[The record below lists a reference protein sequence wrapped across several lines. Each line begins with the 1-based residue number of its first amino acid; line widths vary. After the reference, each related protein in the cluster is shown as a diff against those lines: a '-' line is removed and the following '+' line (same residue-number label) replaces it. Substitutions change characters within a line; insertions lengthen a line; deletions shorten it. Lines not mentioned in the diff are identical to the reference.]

1 MKSIVAKDRR
11 QLRSHLSRDAAW
23 CVAAD
28 ALFPLTGFVVA
39 VYLTRTLG
47 PAQYGLYSV
56 LFTIV
61 LSFNFVISSVCR
73 QATIRRITLEEDW
86 SPAAAEALRVH
97 LVLGIIFS
105 AGLLLAAPLFAIML
119 RLPEATPLLRLYAAE
134 ILFFSLV
141 APHRLTLI
149 ARGFYNLR
157 ALLGCVYRIG
167 RMLFILVFVALGLSI
182 QGAILGNIMAVV
194 VELIAIRFL
203 APIPLR
209 LVHRINLAKL
219 FRFALP
225 LMVYD
230 FCFEMIF
237 RSDLFLFRLFGG
249 EKEAL
254 GYYAAAQMVASL
266 PLFLTITLSAIVLST
281 ATRLGRDNKHAVFH
295 ELAQQLI
302 KILFWLLPFCSII
315 AGSAASILAALFGD
329 PYSQA
334 ADILAVLCYLPVP
347 VLIAKCAASL
357 LVADNRAAV
366 PVRLLL
372 PVLPVMILLTVV
384 LVPRYGAVGVAWSI
398 VAAFCLAAILFLAM
412 LHKLFIVRFEL
423 AGLFRVIA
431 ISVAILLV
439 SASWQTDG
447 AWLIFECLSLAGL
460 VVLALYVAG
469 QIGNRELALI
479 RSIARGR
486 PL

>member
-1 MKSIVAKDRR
+1 MAKDDRQRR
-11 QLRSHLSRDAAW
+11 SYSSREAAW
-23 CVAAD
+23 CMAAD
-28 ALFPLTGFVVA
+28 ALLPITGFVVA

-61 LSFNFVISSVCR
+61 LSFNFVISSACR
-73 QATIRRITLEEDW
+73 QATIRRIALEEDW

-97 LVLGIIFS
+97 LILGIICS
-105 AGLLLAAPLFAIML
+105 AGLFLAAPLFAIML
-119 RLPEATPLLRLYAAE
+119 RLPEVTPLLRLYATE

-149 ARGFYNLR
+149 ARGLFNLR
-157 ALLGCVYRIG
+157 ALLGCVNRIG
-167 RMLFILVFVALGLSI
+167 RMLFILVFVASGLSVE
-182 QGAILGNIMAVV
+182 GAILGNIMAVV
-194 VELIAIRFL
+194 VELIATRVL
-203 APIPLR
+203 SPIPLG
-209 LVHRINLAKL
+209 LVYRINLAKL
-219 FRFALP
+219 LRFALP

-281 ATRLGRDNKHAVFH
+281 ATRLGRDNKHGAFQ
-295 ELAQQLI
+295 ELAQQLM
-302 KILFWLLPFCSII
+302 KILFWLLPSCSII
-315 AGSAASILAALFGD
+315 AGSAASILAALFGY

-347 VLIAKCAASL
+347 VLIVKSAASL
-357 LVADNRAAV
+357 LVADNQAAI

-372 PVLPVMILLTVV
+372 PVLPVMILLSAV

-398 VAAFCLAAILFLAM
+398 VTAFCLAAILFLAM
-412 LHKLFIVRFEL
+412 LHKLFIVRFEV
-423 AGLFRVIA
+423 AGLFKVMA
-431 ISVAILLV
+431 ISVAILFL
-439 SASWQTDG
+439 SANWQTDG
-447 AWLIFECLSLAGL
+447 AWLIFECLSLAVL
-460 VVLALYVAG
+460 VVLALCVAG
-469 QIGNRELALI
+469 QIGNKELALI

-486 PL
+486 